1 MATDIHYGAA
11 KNIFQYAEL
20 LRKNMTPA
28 EKMLWDRFYKNQ
40 LGVRIR
46 RQHPI
51 GKYIADFYC
60 HEAKLIIEIDGDI
73 HLIKENKEYDIG
85 RKVCLNE
92 FGIEIIRFTND
103 EVMNNVE
110 EVIQKIKSKIE
121 QRRKNNQPSK
131 T

>member
-20 LRKNMTPA
+20 LRKNMTAA

-51 GKYIADFYC
+51 GKYIVDFYC
-60 HEAKLIIEIDGDI
+60 HEAKLIKEIDGDI
-73 HLIKENKEYDIG
+73 HLIKENKEHDIG
-85 RKVCLNE
+85 REVCLNE

>member
-1 MATDIHYGAA
+1 MATDMHYGTA

-85 RKVCLNE
+85 REVCLNE

>member
-1 MATDIHYGAA
+1 MATDMHYGAA

-20 LRKNMTPA
+20 LRKNMTAA

-51 GKYIADFYC
+51 GKYIVDFYC
-60 HEAKLIIEIDGDI
+60 HEAKLIKEIDGDI

-85 RKVCLNE
+85 REVCLNE